1 MGAPAD
7 AVQMRDWLI
16 GILVQRLG
24 GETMVTAEEI
34 EAFEGTE
41 MMLWQDM
48 PSLAYRI
55 RVTPRPVVIGG
66 EVVRGQRA
74 IGT

>member
-16 GILVQRLG
+16 GILVSRLG
-24 GETMVTAEEI
+24 GEVMVTAEEI

-41 MMLWQDM
+41 MMMWQDM

-55 RVTPRPVVIGG
+55 KATPKPVVIGG
-66 EVVRGQRA
+66 EVVRDQYE
-74 IGT
+74 IES

>member
-1 MGAPAD
+1 
-7 AVQMRDWLI
+7 MRDWLI
-16 GILVQRLG
+16 GILVSRLG

-55 RVTPRPVVIGG
+55 RVTPRPAVIDG
-66 EVVRGQRA
+66 EVVRGQHV
-74 IGT
+74 IGA